1 MIKNSTLA
9 DIYKTTER
17 QVARWKKVNAP
28 LRDPA
33 ALLEFLLARDGRQ
46 AGLVDLLD
54 DPHERARITQAL
66 EQAET
71 APGASE
77 SCTQPEDAFCRVV
90 EVLEDAGVH
99 TLLVF
104 RQLPKADARR
114 VQYLDLLGKVQQ
126 AIRKL
131 SAAVFNPAKQSQ

>member
-46 AGLVDLLD
+46 AGLVDRLD
-54 DPHERARITQAL
+54 NPHERAKIARAL
-66 EQAET
+66 QQAET

-77 SCTQPEDAFCRVV
+77 PRTQQEDGIRRVV